1 MSERCQHADT
11 VAAYLLGALP
21 DAERREFEAH
31 LAELRAAA
39 AKTSRACASSPTRC
53 RSPCRRSRR
62 RRSCA
67 TA

>member
-1 MSERCQHADT
+1 MSERCLLADT

-31 LAELRAAA
+31 LAALRAAA
-39 AKTSRACASSPTRC
+39 ARRSRSCASSPTRC
-53 RSPCRRSRR
+53 CSPCRRSRR